1 MCDDGATMTCLPAF
15 VSPNLVRARFAEA
28 MSAMYR
34 EEVPLYGAL
43 LEIVAEINLGA
54 IDEDEASRLGAERHG
69 AVRVGTPRELA
80 LLRRIF
86 AIMGMRPV
94 GYYDLA
100 AAGVPV
106 HSTAFRPVA
115 ADDLAANAFRV
126 FTSLL
131 RLDLI
136 EDAALR
142 RAAADILDRRRIVS
156 AAALALIEQA
166 EAAGGL
172 RESDVNLFIA
182 EVLDVFRWHGD
193 AIVDAPTYRRL
204 SGAHA
209 LVADIVSF
217 RGPHINHLTPRV
229 IDIDAAQAAMSAR
242 GIDAKAVIEGPPR
255 RTVPILLRQTS
266 FKALE
271 EPIRFAGGDASPG
284 THTARFGEIEQRGA
298 ALTPA
303 GRALYDALLDRARG
317 ARDDEAAFAAFPDTV
332 EELRDRDLAYFRY
345 RATGQ
350 GRQAAA
356 SGRVAADCDLDRML
370 AEGWAA
376 AEPITY
382 EDFLPVSA
390 AGIFHSNLRQA
401 ENRSCGD
408 GAARGAAR
416 GAACSAAQGDFEAAL
431 GAPVLDMFALYATA
445 ERESI
450 ERVRAEL
457 HDCRHRRAG

>member
-1 MCDDGATMTCLPAF
+1 MTCPPAF
-15 VSPNLVRARFAEA
+15 VSPSRVRARFAEA

-34 EEVPLYGAL
+34 DEVPLYGAL
-43 LEIVAEINLGA
+43 LEIVASINRRGDIGA
-54 IDEDEASRLGAERHG
+54 GEAGRLGAERHG
-69 AVRVGTPRELA
+69 AIRVGTPRELA

-86 AIMGMRPV
+86 AIMGMHPV
-94 GYYDLA
+94 GYYDLTV
-100 AAGVPV
+100 AGVPV

-136 EDAALR
+136 ADDGLR
-142 RAAADILDRRRIVS
+142 RTAAAILEDRRIAS
-156 AAALALIEQA
+156 PAALALIERA

-172 RESDVNLFIA
+172 RKSDADAFIE
-182 EVLDVFRWHGD
+182 EVLHVFRWHGD

-204 SGAHA
+204 SDAHP
-209 LVADIVSF
+209 LVADIVAF

-229 IDIDAAQAAMSAR
+229 IDIDAAQSAMSAR

-266 FKALE
+266 FKALAE
-271 EPIRFAGGDASPG
+271 TIRFAAGHSSPG

-303 GRALYDALLDRARG
+303 GRVLYDALLDRARG
-317 ARDDEAAFAAFPDTV
+317 GIAGDASHAVGLDAAFAAFPDTI
-332 EELRDRDLAYFRY
+332 EELHGRGLAYFRY
-345 RATGQ
+345 SATGR
-350 GRQAAA
+350 GRREGALGLIAADVDP
-356 SGRVAADCDLDRML
+356 RQMVAA
-370 AEGWAA
+370 GWATI
-376 AEPITY
+376 EPLTY

-390 AGIFHSNLRQA
+390 AGIFQSNLAGEAHRRY
-401 ENRSCGD
+401 EG
-408 GAARGAAR
+408 GAAQAA
-416 GAACSAAQGDFEAAL
+416 FEAAL
-431 GAPVLDMFALYATA
+431 GAPVLDMFALYAAT

-450 ERVRAEL
+450 DRVRAEL
-457 HDCRHRRAG
+457 CDGRWRQAG